1 MIYATDKKEESVM
14 TKFRALSWL
23 VASGFLVM
31 SSSLV
36 QAETLQ
42 DAVKY
47 LLKANPEVRAQSYNR
62 MAKDL
67 EVRQAKAGY
76 LPTIDLYAGTG
87 YDRHYRPIDNDSAPD
102 FATISIRQN
111 VFRFFGT
118 QSEVERQEAR
128 VKSSA
133 YLLQGSAENIALQAT
148 KVYLQVL
155 KSEQLY
161 NLAQDNL
168 LIHRRIFDQVSLRSE
183 SGVDRRADSDQVTGR
198 LALAKSNLAAAQNNL
213 LDTRTDYQAI
223 IGYMPGDLVMP
234 QSVSS
239 AIPATLEE
247 AERLA
252 LENNP
257 IIKSSKADLEARYK
271 QKETAKSQVYPS
283 LDVAFDYNWKYD
295 MDYTNQGKEEYYTA
309 MALISFNVF
318 NGGWNKARISQTTY
332 EIHEAEEISRN
343 SMKQTVQSV
352 RLSWESNK
360 AAAERIVYLEE
371 YVKSAGTTSDAF
383 GSQWNIGRRTMFDLL
398 DTQQE
403 YINAQVMLLNAKYD
417 KMYSEYRIL
426 SSMGKLI
433 PSLGLPLPEQ
443 SLVAKAE

>member
-1 MIYATDKKEESVM
+1 MKIFKT
-14 TKFRALSWL
+14 FSWI

-31 SSSLV
+31 STSIV

-47 LLKANPEVRAQSYNR
+47 LLKADPEVRAQSYNR

-87 YDRHYRPIDNDSAPD
+87 YDQHYRPVDDTTNPD
-102 FATISIRQN
+102 FATVSLRQN

-133 YLLQGSAENIALQAT
+133 YSLQGSAENLALQAT

-155 KSEQLY
+155 KSKQLY
-161 NLAQDNL
+161 DLAQENL
-168 LIHRRIFDQVSLRSE
+168 LIHRRILDQVTLRSE
-183 SGVDRRADSDQVTGR
+183 SGIDRRSDMDQVTGR
-198 LALAKSNLAAAQNNL
+198 VALAKSNLAAAQANL

-223 IGYMPGDLVMP
+223 IGYMPGDLVVP
-234 QSVSS
+234 EPVSS
-239 AIPATLEE
+239 ALPATLEE
-247 AERLA
+247 VEQLA
-252 LENNP
+252 LKNNP
-257 IIKSSKADLEARYK
+257 TIKSSKADLEARNK
-271 QKETAKSQVYPS
+271 QKETAKSQLYPS
-283 LDVAFDYNWKYD
+283 FDIAFDYNWKYD
-295 MDYTNQGKEEYYTA
+295 MDYTRPGKEEYYTA
-309 MALISFNVF
+309 MALVSLNIF
-318 NGGWNKARISQTTY
+318 NGGWNKARIGQTTY
-332 EIHEAEEISRN
+332 EINEAEEISRN
-343 SMKQTVQSV
+343 TMKQTVQSV

-360 AAAERIVYLEE
+360 TAAERVVYLEE
-371 YVKSAGTTSDAF
+371 YVKSAGQTADAF
-383 GSQWNIGRRTMFDLL
+383 TAQWNIGRRTMFDLL

-403 YINAQVMLLNAKYD
+403 YINSQVMLLNAKYD

-426 SSMGKLI
+426 SGMGKLI
-433 PSLGLPLPEQ
+433 PTLGLPLPEQ
-443 SLVAKAE
+443 SLVAVAD

>member
-1 MIYATDKKEESVM
+1 MKKF
-14 TKFRALSWL
+14 KALSWL
-23 VASGFLVM
+23 VAAGFLVM
-31 SSSLV
+31 STSIV

-67 EVRQAKAGY
+67 EVRQAKSGY
-76 LPTIDLYAGTG
+76 LPTIDVYAGTG
-87 YDRHYRPIDNDSAPD
+87 YDRHYRPLDNETYPD

-128 VKSSA
+128 VQSSA

-155 KSEQLY
+155 KSQQLY
-161 NLAQDNL
+161 DLAQENL

-234 QSVSS
+234 EPVSS

-295 MDYTNQGKEEYYTA
+295 MDYANQGKEEYYTA
-309 MALISFNVF
+309 MALVSFNIF
-318 NGGWNKARISQTTY
+318 NGGWNKARIGQTTY

-371 YVKSAGTTSDAF
+371 YVKSAGMTAEAF

-403 YINAQVMLLNAKYD
+403 YINAKVMLLNAKYD

-426 SSMGKLI
+426 GSMGKLI
-433 PSLGLPLPEQ
+433 PTLGLPLPEQ
-443 SLVAKAE
+443 SLVATAQ

>member
-1 MIYATDKKEESVM
+1 MKKFK
-14 TKFRALSWL
+14 TLNWL
-23 VASGFLVM
+23 VATGFLVM
-31 SSSLV
+31 SPGLV

-87 YDRHYRPIDNDSAPD
+87 YDRHYRPVDDTTYPD

-133 YLLQGSAENIALQAT
+133 YLLNGTAENLALQAT

-155 KSEQLY
+155 KSQELY
-161 NLAQDNL
+161 DLAKENL
-168 LIHRRIFDQVSLRSE
+168 LVHRRIFDQVDLRSE
-183 SGVDRRADSDQVTGR
+183 SGVDRRSDNDQVSGR
-198 LALAKSNLAAAQNNL
+198 VALAKSNLAAAQNNL
-213 LDTRTDYQAI
+213 LDSRTDYQAI
-223 IGYMPGDLVMP
+223 IGYMPGDLIMP
-234 QSVSS
+234 APVSS

-247 AERLA
+247 AEQLA
-252 LENNP
+252 LNNNP
-257 IIKSSKADLEARYK
+257 TIKSSKADLEARNK
-271 QKETAKSQVYPS
+271 QKETAKSQLYPS
-283 LDVAFDYNWKYD
+283 FDVAFDYNWKYD
-295 MDYTNQGKEEYYTA
+295 VDNPGKEEFYTA
-309 MALISFNVF
+309 MALVSFNIF
-318 NGGWNKARISQTTY
+318 NGGWNKARIGQTTY

-352 RLSWESNK
+352 RLAWQSNK
-360 AAAERIVYLEE
+360 TAAERVVYLEE
-371 YVKSAGTTSDAF
+371 YVKASGTTADAF
-383 GSQWNIGRRTMFDLL
+383 TSQWNIGRRTMFDLL
-398 DTQQE
+398 DTQAE
-403 YINAQVMLLNAKYD
+403 HINAKVSLLNAKYD

-426 SSMGKLI
+426 NSMGKLI

-443 SLVAKAE
+443 SLVAAAE

>member
-1 MIYATDKKEESVM
+1 MKKFK
-14 TKFRALSWL
+14 TLNWL
-23 VASGFLVM
+23 VATGFLVM
-31 SSSLV
+31 SPGLV

-87 YDRHYRPIDNDSAPD
+87 YDRHYRPVDDTTYPD

-133 YLLQGSAENIALQAT
+133 YLLNGTAENLALQAT

-155 KSEQLY
+155 KSQELY
-161 NLAQDNL
+161 DLAKENL
-168 LIHRRIFDQVSLRSE
+168 LVHRRIFDQVDLRSE
-183 SGVDRRADSDQVTGR
+183 SGVDRRSDNDQVSGR
-198 LALAKSNLAAAQNNL
+198 VALAKSNLAAAQNNL
-213 LDTRTDYQAI
+213 LDSRTDYQAI

-234 QSVSS
+234 APVSS

-247 AERLA
+247 AEQLA
-252 LENNP
+252 LNNNP
-257 IIKSSKADLEARYK
+257 TIKSSKADLEARNK
-271 QKETAKSQVYPS
+271 QKETAKSQLYPS
-283 LDVAFDYNWKYD
+283 FDVAFDYNWKYD
-295 MDYTNQGKEEYYTA
+295 VDNPGKEEFYTA
-309 MALISFNVF
+309 MALVSFNIF
-318 NGGWNKARISQTTY
+318 NGGWNKARIGQTTY

-352 RLSWESNK
+352 RLAWQSNK
-360 AAAERIVYLEE
+360 TAAERVVYLEE
-371 YVKSAGTTSDAF
+371 YVKASGTTADAF
-383 GSQWNIGRRTMFDLL
+383 TSQWNIGRRTMFDLL
-398 DTQQE
+398 DTQAE
-403 YINAQVMLLNAKYD
+403 HINAKVSLLNAKYD

-426 SSMGKLI
+426 NSMGKLI

-443 SLVAKAE
+443 SLVAAAE

>member
-1 MIYATDKKEESVM
+1 MIKQEGNVM
-14 TKFRALSWL
+14 KTCKISSWF
-23 VASGFLVM
+23 VAAGFLVM
-31 SSSLV
+31 SVSLV

-47 LLKANPEVRAQSYNR
+47 LLKANPEVRAQAYNR

-87 YDRHYRPIDNDSAPD
+87 YDRHYRPIDDTSYPD
-102 FATISIRQN
+102 FATISLRQN

-128 VKSSA
+128 VESSA
-133 YLLQGSAENIALQAT
+133 YILNETAENLALQAT

-155 KSEQLY
+155 KSQELY
-161 NLAQDNL
+161 DLAKENL
-168 LIHRRIFDQVSLRSE
+168 LVHRRIFDQVDLRSE
-183 SGVDRRADSDQVTGR
+183 SGVDRRSDTDQVTGR
-198 LALAKSNLAAAQNNL
+198 VALAKSNLAAAQNNL

-234 QSVSS
+234 EPV
-239 AIPATLEE
+239 ATALPATLDE
-247 AERLA
+247 AEQLA
-252 LENNP
+252 LKNNP
-257 IIKSSKADLEARYK
+257 TIKSSKADLEARYK
-271 QKETAKSQVYPS
+271 QKDTAKSQLYPS
-283 LDVAFDYNWKYD
+283 FDVAFDYNWKYD
-295 MDYTNQGKEEYYTA
+295 MDYTNPGKEEYYTA
-309 MALISFNVF
+309 MALVSFNIF
-318 NGGWNKARISQTTY
+318 NGGWNKARIGQTTY

-352 RLSWESNK
+352 RLAWESNK
-360 AAAERIVYLEE
+360 TAAERVVYLGE
-371 YVKSAGTTSDAF
+371 YVKSAGLTADAF
-383 GSQWNIGRRTMFDLL
+383 TSQWNIGRRTMFDLL

-403 YINAQVMLLNAKYD
+403 YINSKVMLLNAKYD

-426 SSMGKLI
+426 NSMGKLI
-433 PSLGLPLPEQ
+433 PTLGLPLPEQ
-443 SLVAKAE
+443 SLVAAAE

>member
-1 MIYATDKKEESVM
+1 M
-14 TKFRALSWL
+14 KFKTLNWL
-23 VASGFLVM
+23 VATGFLVM
-31 SSSLV
+31 SPGLV

-87 YDRHYRPIDNDSAPD
+87 YDRHYRPVDDTTYPD

-133 YLLQGSAENIALQAT
+133 YLLNGTAENLALQAT

-155 KSEQLY
+155 KSQELY
-161 NLAQDNL
+161 DLAKENL
-168 LIHRRIFDQVSLRSE
+168 LVHRRIFDQVDLRSE
-183 SGVDRRADSDQVTGR
+183 SGVDRRSDNDQVSGR
-198 LALAKSNLAAAQNNL
+198 VALAKSNLAAAQNNL
-213 LDTRTDYQAI
+213 LDSRTDYQAI
-223 IGYMPGDLVMP
+223 IGYMPGDLIMP
-234 QSVSS
+234 APVSS

-247 AERLA
+247 AEQLA
-252 LENNP
+252 LNNNP
-257 IIKSSKADLEARYK
+257 TIKSSKADLEARNK
-271 QKETAKSQVYPS
+271 QKETAKSQLYPS
-283 LDVAFDYNWKYD
+283 FDVAFDYNWKYD
-295 MDYTNQGKEEYYTA
+295 VDNPGKEEFYTA
-309 MALISFNVF
+309 MALVSFNIF
-318 NGGWNKARISQTTY
+318 NGGWNKARIGQTTY

-352 RLSWESNK
+352 RLAWQSNK
-360 AAAERIVYLEE
+360 TAAERVVYLEE
-371 YVKSAGTTSDAF
+371 YVKASGTTADAF
-383 GSQWNIGRRTMFDLL
+383 TSQWNIGRRTMFDLL
-398 DTQQE
+398 DTQAE
-403 YINAQVMLLNAKYD
+403 HINAKVSLLNAKYD

-426 SSMGKLI
+426 NSMGKLI

-443 SLVAKAE
+443 SLVAAAE

>member
-1 MIYATDKKEESVM
+1 M
-14 TKFRALSWL
+14 KFKTLNWL
-23 VASGFLVM
+23 VATGFLVM
-31 SSSLV
+31 SPGLV

-87 YDRHYRPIDNDSAPD
+87 YDRHYRPVDDTTYPD

-133 YLLQGSAENIALQAT
+133 YLLNGTAENLALQAT

-155 KSEQLY
+155 KSQELY
-161 NLAQDNL
+161 DLAKENL
-168 LIHRRIFDQVSLRSE
+168 LVHRRIFDQVDLRSE
-183 SGVDRRADSDQVTGR
+183 SGVDRRSDNDQVSGR
-198 LALAKSNLAAAQNNL
+198 VALAKSNLAAAQNNL
-213 LDTRTDYQAI
+213 LDSRTDYQAI

-234 QSVSS
+234 APVSS

-247 AERLA
+247 AEQLA
-252 LENNP
+252 LNNNP
-257 IIKSSKADLEARYK
+257 TIKSSKADLEARNK
-271 QKETAKSQVYPS
+271 QKETAKSQLYPS
-283 LDVAFDYNWKYD
+283 FDVAFDYNWKYD
-295 MDYTNQGKEEYYTA
+295 VDNPGKEEFYTA
-309 MALISFNVF
+309 MALVSFNIF
-318 NGGWNKARISQTTY
+318 NGGWNKARIGQTTY

-352 RLSWESNK
+352 RLAWQSNK
-360 AAAERIVYLEE
+360 TAAERVVYLEE
-371 YVKSAGTTSDAF
+371 YVKASGTTADAF
-383 GSQWNIGRRTMFDLL
+383 TSQWNIGRRTMFDLL
-398 DTQQE
+398 DTQAE
-403 YINAQVMLLNAKYD
+403 HINAKVSLLNAKYD

-426 SSMGKLI
+426 NSMGKLI

-443 SLVAKAE
+443 SLVAAAE

>member
-1 MIYATDKKEESVM
+1 M

>member
-1 MIYATDKKEESVM
+1 MR
-14 TKFRALSWL
+14 KFKTFSWFI
-23 VASGFLVM
+23 ASGFLVM
-31 SSSLV
+31 STSLV

-47 LLKANPEVRAQSYNR
+47 LLKADPEVRAQSFNR

-87 YDRHYRPIDNDSAPD
+87 YDRHYRPVDDTTYPD
-102 FATISIRQN
+102 FATISLRQN

-133 YLLQGSAENIALQAT
+133 YSLQGSAENIALQAT

-155 KSEQLY
+155 KSKQLY
-161 NLAQDNL
+161 DLAQENL
-168 LIHRRIFDQVSLRSE
+168 LIHRRIHDQVTLRSE
-183 SGVDRRADSDQVTGR
+183 SGIDRKSDMDQVTGR
-198 LALAKSNLAAAQNNL
+198 VALAKSNLAAAQANL

-234 QSVSS
+234 EPVSS

-247 AERLA
+247 VEQLA
-252 LENNP
+252 LKNNP
-257 IIKSSKADLEARYK
+257 TIKSSKADLEARNK
-271 QKETAKSQVYPS
+271 QKETAKSQLYPS
-283 LDVAFDYNWKYD
+283 LDIAFDYNWKYD
-295 MDYTNQGKEEYYTA
+295 MDYANPGKEEYYTA
-309 MALISFNVF
+309 MALVSFNIF
-318 NGGWNKARISQTTY
+318 NGGWNKARIGQTTY
-332 EIHEAEEISRN
+332 EINEAEEISRN
-343 SMKQTVQSV
+343 TMKQTVQSV

-360 AAAERIVYLEE
+360 TAAERVVYLEE
-371 YVKSAGTTSDAF
+371 YVKSAGLTADAF
-383 GSQWNIGRRTMFDLL
+383 TSQWNIGRRTMFDLL

-403 YINAQVMLLNAKYD
+403 YINSQVMLLNAKYD
-417 KMYSEYRIL
+417 KMYSEFRIL
-426 SSMGKLI
+426 SGMGKLI
-433 PSLGLPLPEQ
+433 PTLGLPLPEQ
-443 SLVAKAE
+443 SLVAVAD